1 MSPDSNRVVFLGLAL
16 VPILVSALLN
26 AGEAAI
32 IYTDDAHLKHQESTG
47 DRKAAKM
54 LRLLGNYKTLEPAVL
69 SLTAL
74 CLMTS
79 FYGFWRLFD
88 GLADTWRLSPRLVLI
103 LALAIGGLLFLALGK
118 ITPRRLAA
126 YYYEGM
132 AFALLGLLSLARVIM
147 LPFVSLLD
155 LVSALVVRLSG
166 KDPSLIPHRV
176 TEEEIRMLVDE
187 GEVRGVIEESEK
199 DMINNIFEFDER
211 TVDEVMTHRTEVSA
225 ADLDASL
232 DELVAIALETGYSR
246 IPVYED
252 DIDSVVGII
261 YAKDLLK
268 FIDRAEAFSVRST
281 MRKPLYIPET
291 TKCNDLFAI
300 FKREKTQIAVVIDE
314 YGGTYGIVTM
324 EDLLEAIVGSM
335 QDEYDNEEEL
345 STEVEEGV
353 YILDGSMPI
362 SLAERLLDIHIPDDS
377 ESDTLGG
384 FITELLGGIPREDAR
399 SQSIHFGGA
408 TFTIL
413 EADQRKILTVR
424 AVIKSL
430 NP

>member
-1 MSPDSNRVVFLGLAL
+1 MSPDSNQAVSLSIAL
-16 VPILVSALLN
+16 VPILLSALVN

-54 LRLLGNYKTLEPAVL
+54 LKLLSNYKTLEPAVIA
-69 SLTAL
+69 LTAI

-79 FYGFWRLFD
+79 FYGFWQFFYS
-88 GLADTWRLSPRLVLI
+88 LSTQGFISPKLVFVLT
-103 LALAIGGLLFLALGK
+103 LTVGGLLFLALGK

-126 YYYEGM
+126 YHYEGM
-132 AFALLGLLSLARVIM
+132 AFSLLGLLQLARVLM
-147 LPFVSLLD
+147 LPFVLVLD
-155 LVSALVVRLSG
+155 LVSAVVVKLSG
-166 KDPSLIPHRV
+166 NDPSNIPHRV

-225 ADLDASL
+225 ADLGASL

-246 IPVYED
+246 IPIYED

-268 FIDRAEAFSVRST
+268 FINKADEFNVRES
-281 MRKPLYIPET
+281 MRKPLYVPET

-300 FKREKTQIAVVIDE
+300 FKHEKTQIAVVIDE

-324 EDLLEAIVGSM
+324 EDLLEAIVGNM

-345 STEVEEGV
+345 LTEVEEGV

-362 SLAERLLDIHIPDDS
+362 SFAERLLSIRVPDDS

-384 FITELLGGIPREDAR
+384 FITELLGGIPRQDAL
-399 SQSIHFGGA
+399 SQSIHFGGV
-408 TFTIL
+408 TFTIM
-413 EADQRKILTVR
+413 EAEQRKILTVR

>member
-16 VPILVSALLN
+16 APILVSALLN

-32 IYTDDAHLKHQESTG
+32 IYTDDAHLKHQDSVG

-54 LRLLGNYKTLEPAVL
+54 LKLLGNYKTLEPAVI
-69 SLTAL
+69 SLTAI
-74 CLMTS
+74 CLMIS
-79 FYGFWRLFD
+79 FYGFWQLFE
-88 GLADTWRLSPRLVLI
+88 GLAASGLLSPKLVLI
-103 LALAIGGLLFLALGK
+103 FALVVDGLLFLALGK

-132 AFALLGLLSLARVIM
+132 AFSLLGLLSLARVIM
-147 LPFVSLLD
+147 LPFVYILD
-155 LVSALVVRLSG
+155 LISALVVRLSG
-166 KDPSLIPHRV
+166 KDPNNVPHRV

-225 ADLDASL
+225 ADLSSSL

-268 FIDRAEAFSVRST
+268 FIDKAEEFNVRQS

-300 FKREKTQIAVVIDE
+300 FKRERTQIAVVIDE

-335 QDEYDNEEEL
+335 QDEYDNEEEQL
-345 STEVEEGV
+345 TEVAEGV

-362 SLAERLLDIHIPDDS
+362 SRAERLLDIDIPDDS

-384 FITELLGGIPREDAR
+384 FITELLGGIPRQDAL
-399 SQSIHFGGA
+399 SQSIHFGGV
-408 TFTIL
+408 TFTIM